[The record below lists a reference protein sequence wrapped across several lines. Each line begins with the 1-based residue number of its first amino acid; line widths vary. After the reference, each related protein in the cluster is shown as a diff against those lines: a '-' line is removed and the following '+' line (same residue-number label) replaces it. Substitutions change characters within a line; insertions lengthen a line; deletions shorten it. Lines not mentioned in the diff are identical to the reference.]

1 MSCQL
6 IHKDYFHNLPD
17 ELQLLIYSFDPTFI
31 QRFRVDLNKVNEQFY
46 KGGFNRK
53 NLKVDIYIKRQVWC
67 CDKYWRS
74 KHPCQGIQYNRQYRR
89 KYPVI
94 KKWDVKTAKAI
105 CAVYYEVWSSKYPG
119 IRHVI
124 SSGANPV
131 SSWIK
136 NIKKFETHHPLLAK
150 TLYL

>member
-1 MSCQL
+1 MSCQV

-31 QRFRVDLNKVNEQFY
+31 QRFRLGLNKVNEQFY
-46 KGGFNRK
+46 KGGFHRK
-53 NLKVDIYIKRQVWC
+53 SLRADLYIERQEWC

-74 KHPCQGIQYNRQYRR
+74 KHPDMLQDNRLDRR
-89 KYPVI
+89 KHPVI
-94 KKWDVKTAKAI
+94 EEWDVKKAKAI
-105 CAVYYEVWSSKYPG
+105 CAVYYREGSRSALT
-119 IRHVI
+119 IRHLI

-131 SSWIK
+131 STWIN

>member
-1 MSCQL
+1 MSCQV

-31 QRFRVDLNKVNEQFY
+31 QRFRLGLNKVNEQFY
-46 KGGFNRK
+46 KGGFHRK
-53 NLKVDIYIKRQVWC
+53 SLRADLYIERQEWC

-74 KHPCQGIQYNRQYRR
+74 KHPDMRQDNRLDRR
-89 KYPVI
+89 KHPVI
-94 KKWDVKTAKAI
+94 EEWNVKKAKAI
-105 CAVYYEVWSSKYPG
+105 CAVYYQEWSSNYPG
-119 IRHVI
+119 IRHLI

-131 SSWIK
+131 STWIN